1 MAAEHS
7 HYLAV
12 LKASYDYE
20 PQADAADEIA
30 IKEDQLLFLLE
41 RTDSEWWK
49 VQVKSDS
56 QEEEGPSGL
65 VPAAYV
71 EPADLIQVVK
81 ALYDYDAV
89 QATELTLKE
98 DEILNVYGKDDEWLL
113 VSSPEE
119 EGRVGYVPGNYVE
132 ETSGDGEEAA
142 AAPAAPSLSSIV
154 VPDSPPKPARPVST
168 YVDPAD
174 RVAATSNKAQAD
186 SIQTWS
192 ISEVD
197 AKGKKKKGTL
207 GIGNGAMFFAS
218 ESDKTPV
225 RKWQTGDIQ
234 NVKLEKSKHVHIDVG
249 GADAT
254 SLHFHAGS
262 KDTAEAIMA
271 KLDSSRALAAVSAGP
286 TTNGTVPSP
295 PPPGEPIERPRSSAQ
310 KSVHFAQD
318 EPDVIPP
325 PETYDDEE
333 EEEDEEGHPVH
344 AAAEDEDGPT
354 AVALY
359 DFTADG
365 DDELTVA
372 EGEALIVL
380 ERDSEEWWKCR
391 NAHGAEGVVPASY
404 VELVGGASAAP
415 PGPSISRPT
424 EDAAAAAGAAAAEE
438 RAAREAAEREEEEEE
453 RRAALER
460 QRAEKERMKQE
471 AEQRAKA
478 AAAAAEA
485 DRKRREREREKQKEK
500 ERAAAEE
507 EAKLRKQAAA
517 TAERKSVDKPR
528 PSGEKGQGPH
538 PDSLREWHDRT
549 GQFRVD
555 AAFLGFMNGKLRL
568 HKVNGVVIEVPAE
581 KMSEEDLRYVQKV
594 TRQKNGSP
602 SHRKSDDD
610 DEPLELRR
618 RSLVPEAA
626 ARSNSSPRPAQQPKK
641 GPTIDW
647 FEFFLNAGC
656 DVDDCTRYADAFE
669 RDKIDEAVLPDI
681 TEATM
686 RLLGLREGDII
697 RVKKAIEQRKP
708 KTDVREEQLKK
719 DEDLARQLQAEENS
733 NLKTRSPAPNLFAS
747 SNGELKN
754 MRRGRPQPTKNV
766 PTNVDLQSIST
777 ASDQIQRSSSPSV
790 ASPES
795 LQQASPSPAALPT
808 KSSTAAPVVSGFDD
822 DAWTNRP
829 SSTKPIAPAPPA
841 APARTPSAPPAP
853 PPPPPAPSMQPPP
866 TAAPVVP
873 AVQVSPPP
881 ARAASVASG
890 APVQQQEVPAKSGDD
905 DIFNQ
910 LARIAAIRVSSP
922 AAPAPQ
928 PPQPIAPQRTQS
940 ASLSPP
946 AGFQQGMG
954 MGNSPVPMGHALHA
968 QQTGMLSSPSPVNV
982 NGPRGPYAPVP
993 ANQVLLQP
1001 LVPTT
1006 TGFNGFVPTRTGTS
1020 PSTFQ
1025 SGPSPQPL
1033 MLPQQT
1039 GFQPSMLP
1047 QQTGFQ
1053 PQLPMMS
1060 QPTGLPNGGFGGM
1073 GGGMGGGMQSIS
1085 PFQPAPSFN
1094 PMQPQPTGF
1103 NIIQSSKL
1111 HLLRAVIEV
1120 TIINSS
1126 SSDPTGFNP
1135 GMNAGF
1141 GSPFANPAPPPVPPL
1156 PSQAPVN
1163 TNPANIFAQMK
1174 SGTFAQ
1180 DDSVPQG
1187 ADKYDALR
1195 PNPMPLTAQ
1204 PTGWGGFG
1212 NVNGFQSGYGYQH

>member
-1 MAAEHS
+1 MAAEPS

-20 PQADAADEIA
+20 PQADAADEMA
-30 IKEDQLLFLLE
+30 IKEGQLLFLLE

-49 VQVKSDS
+49 VQIKSDS

-71 EPADLIQVVK
+71 EPADPIQIVK
-81 ALYDYDAV
+81 VLYDYDAA
-89 QATELTLKE
+89 QPTELTVKE
-98 DEILNVYGKDDEWLL
+98 DEILHVYGNDDEWLL
-113 VSSPEE
+113 VASPE

-132 ETSGDGEEAA
+132 EASGEVEEAV
-142 AAPAAPSLSSIV
+142 AAPAATSLSSIV

-192 ISEVD
+192 VSEVD

-234 NVKLEKSKHVHIDVG
+234 DVKPDKPKHVHIDVG
-249 GADAT
+249 GVDAT
-254 SLHFHAGS
+254 NLHFHAGS
-262 KDTAEAIMA
+262 KDTAEAIMT
-271 KLDSSRALAAVSAGP
+271 KLQSSRALAAEGGSQA
-286 TTNGTVPSP
+286 TNGTSPSP
-295 PPPGEPIERPRSSAQ
+295 PPAPAEPIERPRSSAQ

-318 EPDVIPP
+318 EPDVIPS
-325 PETYDDEE
+325 ETYDEE
-333 EEEDEEGHPVH
+333 EEEEEEEVQPVH
-344 AAAEDEDGPT
+344 VVAESEDGPT
-354 AVALY
+354 AAVLY

-372 EGEALIVL
+372 EGETLIVL

-404 VELVGGASAAP
+404 VELLSSAAAP
-415 PGPSISRPT
+415 LPGPSATSQAAQ
-424 EDAAAAAGAAAAEE
+424 EAAAAAAAAAAAERE
-438 RAAREAAEREEEEEE
+438 AQEAAEREEEEE
-453 RRAALER
+453 RRASLER
-460 QRAEKERMKQE
+460 ERAEKERKKQE

-500 ERAAAEE
+500 ERVAAEE
-507 EAKLRKQAAA
+507 EAKRRKQEAA
-517 TAERKSVDKPR
+517 TAQRKKSMDKPR
-528 PSGEKGQGPH
+528 QSSDKGRGP
-538 PDSLREWHDRT
+538 PPETLREWRDRT

-555 AAFLGFMNGKLRL
+555 AAFLGFANGKLRL

-581 KMSEEDLRYVQKV
+581 KMSEDDLRYVQKL
-594 TRQKNGSP
+594 TRQKNGSS

-626 ARSNSSPRPAQQPKK
+626 ARPTSSPRATQQPKK

-656 DVDDCTRYADAFE
+656 DIDDCTRYADAFE
-669 RDKIDEAVLPDI
+669 RDKMDEAVLPDI

-697 RVKKAIEQRKP
+697 RVKKGIEQRKP
-708 KTDVREEQLKK
+708 KTGMSEEQLKK
-719 DEDLARQLQAEENS
+719 DEELARQLQAEENS
-733 NLKTRSPAPNLFAS
+733 SLKPRSPAPNLFAG

-754 MRRGRPQPTKNV
+754 MRRGRPQPTKSV
-766 PTNVDLQSIST
+766 PATVDLQSIST
-777 ASDQIQRSSSPSV
+777 ASDQIQRSSSPLV

-795 LQQASPSPAALPT
+795 VQPPSSSPAALPA
-808 KSSTAAPVVSGFDD
+808 KSSTAVPVVSGFDD

-829 SSTKPIAPAPPA
+829 SSTKPVAPTPPP
-841 APARTPSAPPAP
+841 APARAPSAPPAP
-853 PPPPPAPSMQPPP
+853 PPPPPPPATQLGASP
-866 TAAPVVP
+866 AVP
-873 AVQVSPPP
+873 AVQVSSPPV
-881 ARAASVASG
+881 RAASVASG
-890 APVQQQEVPAKSGDD
+890 VPVQQQEVPARSAED

-928 PPQPIAPQRTQS
+928 PAAPIAPQRTQS

-954 MGNSPVPMGHALHA
+954 MGNSPVSMGHALQA
-968 QQTGMLSSPSPVNV
+968 QQTGMLSSPSPVNM
-982 NGPRGPYAPVP
+982 NGPRGPFAPVP

-1006 TGFNGFVPTRTGTS
+1006 TGFNGFVPTRPGAS
-1020 PSTFQ
+1020 PSAFQ
-1025 SGPSPQPL
+1025 PGPSPQPS

-1039 GFQPSMLP
+1039 GFQPSMFP

-1073 GGGMGGGMQSIS
+1073 GGGMQPVS
-1085 PFQPAPSFN
+1085 PFQPSPTFN
-1094 PMQPQPTGF
+1094 SMQPQPTGF
-1103 NIIQSSKL
+1103 NPIQS
-1111 HLLRAVIEV
+1111 
-1120 TIINSS
+1120 N
-1126 SSDPTGFNP
+1126 PTGFNP
-1135 GMNAGF
+1135 GVNIGF
-1141 GSPFANPAPPPVPPL
+1141 GSPFANPAPPPPVPPV
-1156 PSQAPVN
+1156 PSQPPVN

-1180 DDSVPQG
+1180 DDSLPQG
-1187 ADKYDALR
+1187 TDKYDALR
-1195 PNPMPLTAQ
+1195 PNPVPLTAQ

-1212 NVNGFQSGYGYQH
+1212 NVNGFQGGYGYQH